1 VSEERCETL
10 TLPPSAKRVVVLGD
24 PHGDLVAF
32 ELILEL
38 EAGDDTVFVSVGD
51 NVGYADGRTSSFLCE
66 LLVKH
71 NVRSVV
77 GNHEDWCLSDG
88 RLQISP
94 PGLPRTLTPEAL
106 EWCQGLPHRLR
117 LESEALAELTVGVVH
132 TLPDWAYVGADS
144 AGRLAE
150 LEGTSITFCGH
161 THKPAFYILNSKGRV
176 NVRRLD
182 PRSATPVS
190 LTVEPGKRYVVDAG
204 SLARPSR
211 PRGRTCPEQGTYAV
225 LDIATRILQLKAID
239 KGPRLRALMKEWME
253 SQ

>member
-1 VSEERCETL
+1 MTEERCETL
-10 TLPPSAKRVVVLGD
+10 VLPTAVERVVVLGD

-38 EAGDDTVFVSVGD
+38 EARENTAFVSVGD

-66 LLVKH
+66 LLLKH

-77 GNHEDWCLSDG
+77 GNHEDWCLDDG

-94 PGLPRTLTPEAL
+94 PGLPRVLTPEAL
-106 EWCQGLPHRLR
+106 EWCRGLPHRLR
-117 LESEALAELTVGVVH
+117 IESKAQGELTIGVVH
-132 TLPDWAYVGADS
+132 TLPDWAYVGADNV
-144 AGRLAE
+144 GRLAE

-161 THKPAFYILNSKGRV
+161 THKPACYVLNSEGRV
-176 NVRRLD
+176 SVRRLD
-182 PRSATPVS
+182 PRSAMPLSVK
-190 LTVEPGKRYVVDAG
+190 VEPGKRYVVDAG

-211 PRGRTCPEQGTYAV
+211 PRGRTCPERGTYV
-225 LDIATRILQLKAID
+225 VFDIAARNLHLKAID

-253 SQ
+253 S